1 MSRQRKFSP
10 IFCTQIPLEPVRK
23 LNRLVVLFTGKNIR
37 CCAAPI
43 LKVTDISDTFLC
55 HSLAQCKQAF
65 IRYHIAFYFDKKG
78 VSVYCRCSLSL
89 VSSVG
94 RAPVCWAG
102 GNGFEARPDQDW
114 GSLNN
119 WEESAAFV
127 MTSANGYSSQSSRIR
142 TKNRRSRLTAL
153 SLIWFLWD
161 VKERTPLFEKSR
173 GRRRRWCGQPSHSIR
188 IMGSV
193 GTVSSWMNWERL
205 PVAPLYA
212 DVLAYCS
219 HVNLY
224 CKDGT
229 SVVLSSMTPSFL
241 QT

>member
-1 MSRQRKFSP
+1 M
-10 IFCTQIPLEPVRK
+10 
-23 LNRLVVLFTGKNIR
+23 
-37 CCAAPI
+37 
-43 LKVTDISDTFLC
+43 
-55 HSLAQCKQAF
+55 
-65 IRYHIAFYFDKKG
+65 
-78 VSVYCRCSLSL
+78 YCRCSLSL

-102 GNGFEARPDQDW
+102 GHWFEPRPYQDS

-161 VKERTPLFEKSR
+161 VKEPTPLFEKSR
-173 GRRRRWCGQPSHSIR
+173 GRTRRWCGQPSHIIR
-188 IMGSV
+188 IMGWV
-193 GTVSSWMNWERL
+193 GTVSSQMDWERL
-205 PVAPLYA
+205 PEAPLYA
-212 DVLAYCS
+212 DVRAYCS

-229 SVVLSSMTPSFL
+229 SVVLPSMTPSFFPNL
-241 QT
+241 AMLRSYAVKLVLYGICSSCKENQLRRKRQ